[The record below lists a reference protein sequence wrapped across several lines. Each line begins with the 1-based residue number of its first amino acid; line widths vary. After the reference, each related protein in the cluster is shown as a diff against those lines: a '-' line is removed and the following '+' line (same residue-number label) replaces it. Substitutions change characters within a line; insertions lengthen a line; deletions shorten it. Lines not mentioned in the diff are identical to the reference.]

1 MPKNTYN
8 ARALITSFT
17 KITQSFNFGH
27 SRMKMH
33 ARITW
38 FNNYFLGSRKNEDL
52 SKDMTINKNV
62 INLNSDYIKYRKTKI
77 YQT

>member
-1 MPKNTYN
+1 
-8 ARALITSFT
+8 
-17 KITQSFNFGH
+17 
-27 SRMKMH
+27 MH